1 MGENS
6 KEATIKKRKNQEI
19 LDFILFLKKK
29 LNDEETKN
37 YGLYMKLYK
46 ENGKEKMLEA
56 LSLTLKRNPQ
66 EKFRYFLSL
75 LIKSEKQKELL
86 KDYQKLRKNLAKK
99 FTPQYQRRASERTK
113 LQSQISKTERKI
125 KNKTIKNGL

>member
-66 EKFRYFLSL
+66 EKFRYFYLCL
-75 LIKSEKQKELL
+75 LNQ
-86 KDYQKLRKNLAKK
+86 
-99 FTPQYQRRASERTK
+99 
-113 LQSQISKTERKI
+113 
-125 KNKTIKNGL
+125 KNKKNYSCSINTNPINDCVVFLSI

>member
-75 LIKSEKQKELL
+75 LIKELL

-125 KNKTIKNGL
+125 KNKKIKNGL